1 MKRFFFVL
9 FVIANCLLAT
19 AQTASSVLSQLTFE
33 EPSKLYRV
41 KGNHANIRKQPSPK
55 AAKVEVKDRDYLV
68 GGEIIDVLSDNSSW
82 VKARIDG
89 KVVYITCWRN

>member
-41 KGNHANIRKQPSPK
+41 KGNYATYVSNQALKRPK
-55 AAKVEVKDRDYLV
+55 WKSRIGIILL
-68 GGEIIDVLSDNSSW
+68 GE
-82 VKARIDG
+82 K
-89 KVVYITCWRN
+89 